1 MSPHELMHRIDALAS
16 HVWVVRTFVKHSEEA
31 EESPELMEVVRELY
45 DFCLALGPSLQAG
58 DAEAYLKI
66 VRKKLPRLERAA
78 ERFAELAPQVSA
90 HTNFKMAVQSLATAV
105 GDMARLMTPTGG

>member
-1 MSPHELMHRIDALAS
+1 MTPHELMHRIDALAS

-31 EESPELMEVVRELY
+31 EESTELMEIVRDLY

-58 DAEAYLKI
+58 DAEGYLKI

-78 ERFAELAPQVSA
+78 QHFAEVAPQVSA

-105 GDMARLMTPTGG
+105 GDIARLMSEAGR